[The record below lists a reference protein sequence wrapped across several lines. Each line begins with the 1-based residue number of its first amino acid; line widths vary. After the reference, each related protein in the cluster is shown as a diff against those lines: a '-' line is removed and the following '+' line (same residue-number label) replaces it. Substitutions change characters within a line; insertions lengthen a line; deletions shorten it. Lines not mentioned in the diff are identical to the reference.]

1 MRTFSRQ
8 LFHRPRPRVGWTLL
22 VLGLAAVLTPAVA
35 ANNSLLSLPAATFG
49 WAGLLG
55 LLIGLRAPGAENQAL
70 SEERQ
75 AASDK
80 YDTRHAT
87 HDARHVARD
96 IIWLLLA
103 VGVGTLLL
111 LGVLGT
117 LPPLGLIAQDARAL
131 LEWLEYIA
139 LRALESV
146 SPSSIAPALDRGE
159 APSLSVSRTWL
170 FMGAALPRAWGE
182 LLTAPSSGE
191 RGARLL
197 VAFGGVACAW
207 IGAIM
212 LGWALRWQRS
222 LAGWSLPLLGAL
234 TFTSTLGGGSAMPL
248 IIGMALLL
256 LVGMAADV
264 RRREALWNRAGV
276 DFPGEQL
283 GDILMWGGT
292 LASIIVLL
300 AAILPAWLN
309 NPIASALWPEVE
321 MPSGL
326 AVLERNLQRAQR
338 GPPTVDPGISTLP
351 ALELGISLEDAPP
364 ETIALHVRL
373 AAPDGSAA
381 QLPASPWPRY
391 WRARLFTI
399 YNGQGW
405 TQNARIS
412 PYDVIEPQPAVVPG
426 AIVQEIEDAR
436 PERGLLFGLPS
447 IVGVNMPAN
456 VERLADGELAALTPR
471 APAGRYRVLS
481 RPQELAEA
489 PLDQPPPDMRGYLVL
504 PNNIPPQIGEAA
516 RAQVV
521 GVAGSYE
528 QALALEQFLRELPYS
543 YQVQPL
549 PGGGDAVYQFLFQMR
564 SGYCTYYASAMAVMA
579 RSLGI
584 PARVATGYAT
594 GAYDSATGMYV
605 VHEADAHAWPEL
617 YINGRWLPFEPTPV
631 RPLPARSVAAVQ
643 PEVAVPAEDL
653 QSSGLRGPLIWLA
666 VLIAL
671 GLLTAGG
678 ILLGRH
684 AVPAPLVAQVQ
695 QRLERNGARAGVP
708 WPAGA
713 TLHEYGALLAPRLD
727 GAAEALDEIVELVA
741 RVRYG
746 HHALRADEELRLRAA
761 EERVWAQL
769 RRGDQRRVY

>member
-1 MRTFSRQ
+1 
-8 LFHRPRPRVGWTLL
+8 
-22 VLGLAAVLTPAVA
+22 VA
-35 ANNSLLSLPAATFG
+35 ANNSLLNLPAATFG

-55 LLIGLRAPGAENQAL
+55 LLVGLRASRAEDRGVPGH
-70 SEERQ
+70 ERRVTGVEDGSQ
-75 AASDK
+75 HTS
-80 YDTRHAT
+80 
-87 HDARHVARD
+87 HVARYRLRSML
-96 IIWLLLA
+96 WVLLA
-103 VGVGTLLL
+103 VSLGLLL
-111 LGVLGT
+111 LLSVLGT

-131 LEWLEYIA
+131 LGWLEHIA
-139 LRALESV
+139 RRALESIN
-146 SPSSIAPALDRGE
+146 PFPAAPALDEGE
-159 APSLSVSRTWL
+159 APGLPVSRTWL
-170 FMGAALPRAWGE
+170 FMGEALPRAWGE

-197 VAFGGVACAW
+197 VAFGGVTSAW

-212 LGWALRWQRS
+212 LGLGLGRRRA

-248 IIGMALLL
+248 IIGIALLL
-256 LVGMAADV
+256 LLGMAADV
-264 RRREALWNRAGV
+264 RGREIVWDRAGV

-292 LASIIVLL
+292 LATIIVLL

-309 NPIASALWPEVE
+309 NPIATAIWPEVE
-321 MPSGL
+321 VPSGL
-326 AVLERNLQRAQR
+326 AVLERNLRAQR
-338 GPPTVDPGISTLP
+338 GPPTVDPGISSLP
-351 ALELGISLEDAPP
+351 ALQLGVSLEAAPP
-364 ETIALHVRL
+364 DTIALHVRL
-373 AAPDGSAA
+373 AGPNGSAA
-381 QLPASPWPRY
+381 QLPAAPWPRY
-391 WRARLFTI
+391 WRARVFTI
-399 YNGQGW
+399 YDGRGW

-412 PYDVIEPQPAVVPG
+412 PYDASEPQPGLIPG

-447 IVGVNMPAN
+447 IVGVNVPAN
-456 VERLADGELAALTPR
+456 VERLADGELAALTSR
-471 APAGRYRVLS
+471 APAGRYRVVS

-489 PLDQPPPDMRGYLVL
+489 PIDQPPPDMRGYLGL
-504 PNNIPPQIGEAA
+504 PSNIPPQIGEAA
-516 RAQVV
+516 RAQV
-521 GVAGSYE
+521 GGLAGSYE

-594 GAYDSATGMYV
+594 GTYDPAAGVYI

-631 RPLPARSVAAVQ
+631 RPLPARSAAVEQ
-643 PEVAVPAEDL
+643 SAVPVPAEEL
-653 QSSGLRGPLIWLA
+653 QPSGMRGPLIWLA
-666 VLIAL
+666 VLVAL

-678 ILLGRH
+678 ILLGRRP
-684 AVPAPLVAQVQ
+684 APAPLVAQVQ
-695 QRLERNGARAGVP
+695 LRLERNGARAGVP
-708 WPAGA
+708 WPPGA
-713 TLHEYGALLAPRLD
+713 TLHEYGALLEPRLD
-727 GAAEALDEIVELVA
+727 GAAEALREVVELVA
-741 RVRYG
+741 QARYG

-769 RRGDQRRVY
+769 RRSDRRA